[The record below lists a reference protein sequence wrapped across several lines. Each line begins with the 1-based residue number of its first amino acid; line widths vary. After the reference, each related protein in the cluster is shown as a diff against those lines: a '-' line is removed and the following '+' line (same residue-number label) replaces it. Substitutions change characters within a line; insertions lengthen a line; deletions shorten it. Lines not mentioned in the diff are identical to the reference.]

1 MIYDPQMTLGA
12 ARARLFEKSGFGVDG
27 GYEERWIKVKWWRI
41 PIWLP
46 NTQGR
51 RKAVRLHDLHHILT
65 EYPTTWRGEAEISA
79 WEIGAGGLHRYYA
92 GWVLDLMN
100 VAQGLIINRRGTYRA
115 FLRGRQSANLF
126 RTEFSDELLAESVGE
141 YRRRLRLDEGLAPAS
156 WRDRLAFLTWA
167 FAGIG
172 TYLGAVLVS
181 LAPLMILVTAFVLFV
196 RTKI

>member
-1 MIYDPQMTLGA
+1 MIYDPQMTLRA
-12 ARARLFEKSGFGVDG
+12 ARALLFERSGFGVDG
-27 GYEERWIKVKWWRI
+27 GYDERWIKVKWWRI

-100 VAQGLIINRRGTYRA
+100 LAQGLIINPRGTYGA
-115 FLRGRQSANLF
+115 FMRGRRSVNLF
-126 RTEFSDELLAESVGE
+126 RTEFSDELLSQSVGE
-141 YRRRLRLDEGLAPAS
+141 YRRRLRLHDEPAPVS
-156 WRDRLAFLTWA
+156 GKDRLAFVTWA

-172 TYLGAVLVS
+172 TYLGAVLVTVV
-181 LAPLMILVTAFVLFV
+181 PLMLLVTAFLLLM
-196 RTKI
+196 RT

>member
-1 MIYDPQMTLGA
+1 MIYDPQMTLRA
-12 ARARLFEKSGFGVDG
+12 ARALLFERSGFGVDG

-51 RKAVRLHDLHHILT
+51 RKAARLHDLHHVLT

-100 VAQGLIINRRGTYRA
+100 LAQGLIINPRGTYCA
-115 FLRGRQSANLF
+115 FMRGRQSANLF
-126 RTEFSDELLAESVGE
+126 RTEFSDELLSHSVGE
-141 YRRRLRLDEGLAPAS
+141 YRRRLRLHAEPGPAS
-156 WRDRLAFLTWA
+156 WRDRRAFVTWV

-172 TYLGAVLVS
+172 TYFGAVLLS
-181 LAPLMILVTAFVLFV
+181 LAPLIILVTAFLMFA
-196 RTKI
+196 RT

>member
-1 MIYDPQMTLGA
+1 MIYDPQMTLRA
-12 ARARLFEKSGFGVDG
+12 ARALLFERSRFGVDG

-51 RKAVRLHDLHHILT
+51 RKAVRLHDLHHVLT

-79 WEIGAGGLHRYYA
+79 WEISAGGLHRYYA

-100 VAQGLIINRRGTYRA
+100 LAQGLIINPGGTYRA
-115 FLRGRQSANLF
+115 FMRGRQSANLF
-126 RTEFSDELLAESVGE
+126 RTEFSDELLSQSVGE
-141 YRRRLRLDEGLAPAS
+141 YRRRLRLHEEPVPAS
-156 WRDRLAFLTWA
+156 WRDRLAFVTWV

-172 TYLGAVLVS
+172 TYLGAVLLT
-181 LAPLMILVTAFVLFV
+181 LAPLMLLVTAFLLLV
-196 RTKI
+196 RT